1 MRPLIQPCA
10 CFLMLFLPCY
20 FGSVRNFCFY
30 FPFPFLPLSLSVFVL
45 ECLTARAKI
54 PFDNFLL
61 FQLRTIPAP
70 RGGCSFF
77 LWLLEKDE
85 EEV

>member
-1 MRPLIQPCA
+1 MRPLIQP
-10 CFLMLFLPCY
+10 
-20 FGSVRNFCFY
+20 VRNFCFY